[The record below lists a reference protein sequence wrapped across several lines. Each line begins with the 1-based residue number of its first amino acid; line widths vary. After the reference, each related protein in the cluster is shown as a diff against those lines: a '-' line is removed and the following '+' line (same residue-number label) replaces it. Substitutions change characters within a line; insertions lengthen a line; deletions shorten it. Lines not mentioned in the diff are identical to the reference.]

1 MGVKLK
7 TMSIKAGDNVK
18 IISGFDKNKTGEV
31 LTTNPKTGKVI
42 VKGINFKFKHLK
54 PTKKGEIGKI
64 QLNRGLGLAAQ
75 NNNILKKSLEE
86 FTVITGQ
93 KPIIT
98 LSKKAIAGFKI
109 RQEQELGIK
118 VTLRSEK
125 MYSFLDKLIN
135 LTLSQIRDFRGISTK
150 GFDREGNFTLGLKEQ
165 LIFPEIDYDDV
176 DQIRGF
182 DITIVTTAKT
192 KAESKTL
199 LKEFGF
205 PSND

>member
-1 MGVKLK
+1 MSQRLK
-7 TMSIKAGDNVK
+7 ELYKEKVMPNLITEHNYKNPQQVPK
-18 IISGFDKNKTGEV
+18 IV
-31 LTTNPKTGKVI
+31 
-42 VKGINFKFKHLK
+42 
-54 PTKKGEIGKI
+54 KI

-86 FTVITGQ
+86 FSVITGQ

-135 LTLSQIRDFRGISTK
+135 LTLPQIRDFRGISTK

-176 DQIRGF
+176 DQVRGF
-182 DITIVTTAKT
+182 DITIVTTANS

-205 PSND
+205 PFND

>member
-1 MGVKLK
+1 MSQRLK
-7 TMSIKAGDNVK
+7 ELYKEKVMPNLITEHNYKNPQQVPK
-18 IISGFDKNKTGEV
+18 IV
-31 LTTNPKTGKVI
+31 
-42 VKGINFKFKHLK
+42 
-54 PTKKGEIGKI
+54 KI

-86 FTVITGQ
+86 FSVITGQ

-135 LTLSQIRDFRGISTK
+135 LTLPQIRDFRGISTK

-199 LKEFGF
+199 LNEFGF
-205 PSND
+205 PFND